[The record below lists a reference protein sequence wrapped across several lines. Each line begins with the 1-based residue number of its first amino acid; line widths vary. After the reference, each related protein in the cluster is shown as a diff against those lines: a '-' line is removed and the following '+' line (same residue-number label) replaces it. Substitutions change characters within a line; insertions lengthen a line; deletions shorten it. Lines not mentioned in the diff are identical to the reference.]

1 MRKFSTEISGY
12 SKREVNA
19 FVMEVTKEYESI
31 LNRLK
36 TAEAE
41 TKRLTTELE
50 KYQNM
55 ETTLNRAILVAEE
68 AGNQIKKIAHEEYQ
82 RIIDEAKKNASR
94 LVSDSL
100 AQVDKINDTK
110 EQLERR
116 VAIYKRRVKQTI
128 NEQLELIDEIDK
140 IEY

>member
-12 SKREVNA
+12 SKREVNS

-41 TKRLTTELE
+41 TKRLTMELE

>member
-12 SKREVNA
+12 SKREVNS

-55 ETTLNRAILVAEE
+55 ETTLNRAILIAEE

>member
-12 SKREVNA
+12 SKREVNS

-36 TAEAE
+36 TAESE
-41 TKRLTTELE
+41 TKRLTMELE

>member
-100 AQVDKINDTK
+100 AKVDKINDTK

>member
-1 MRKFSTEISGY
+1 MRKFSTELTGY
-12 SKREVNA
+12 NKSEVNS
-19 FVMEVTKEYESI
+19 FVMEVTKEYENI

-36 TAEAE
+36 TAESE
-41 TKRLTTELE
+41 VKRLEGDLE
-50 KYQNM
+50 KYKNM
-55 ETTLNRAILVAEE
+55 ETTLNRAILIAEE

-100 AQVDKINDTK
+100 AKVDKIEETK

-116 VAIYKRRVKQTI
+116 VEIYKRRVKQTI

>member
-1 MRKFSTEISGY
+1 MRKFSTELSGY
-12 SKREVNA
+12 SKSEVNS
-19 FVMEVTKEYESI
+19 FVMEVTKEYENI

-36 TAEAE
+36 TAENE
-41 TKRLTTELE
+41 VKRLENDLE
-50 KYQNM
+50 KYKNM

-94 LVSDSL
+94 LVSESL
-100 AQVDKINDTK
+100 AKVDKIEETK

-116 VAIYKRRVKQTI
+116 VEIYKRRVKQTI

>member
-41 TKRLTTELE
+41 NKRLTTELE

>member
-41 TKRLTTELE
+41 VKRLTTELE

-55 ETTLNRAILVAEE
+55 ETTLNRAILIAEE

>member
-12 SKREVNA
+12 SKREVNS

-41 TKRLTTELE
+41 VKRLTTELE

-55 ETTLNRAILVAEE
+55 ETTLNRAILIAEE

>member
-12 SKREVNA
+12 NKREVNS

-55 ETTLNRAILVAEE
+55 ETTLNRAILVAQE

-82 RIIDEAKKNASR
+82 RIIDEAKRNASR

-100 AQVDKINDTK
+100 AKVDKITETK
-110 EQLERR
+110 EELERR

>member
-1 MRKFSTEISGY
+1 MRKFSTELSGY
-12 SKREVNA
+12 SKSEVNS
-19 FVMEVTKEYESI
+19 FVMEVTKEYENI

-36 TAEAE
+36 TAESE
-41 TKRLTTELE
+41 VKRLENDLE
-50 KYQNM
+50 RYKNM

-94 LVSDSL
+94 LVSESL
-100 AQVDKINDTK
+100 AKVDKIEETK

-116 VAIYKRRVKQTI
+116 VEIYKRRVKQTI

>member
-55 ETTLNRAILVAEE
+55 ETTLNRAILIAEE

>member
-12 SKREVNA
+12 NKREVNS

-41 TKRLTTELE
+41 VKRLNEDLE
-50 KYQNM
+50 KYKNM
-55 ETTLNRAILVAEE
+55 ENTLNRAILIAEE

-100 AQVDKINDTK
+100 AKVDKIEETK

-116 VAIYKRRVKQTI
+116 VEIYKRRVKQTI

>member
-1 MRKFSTEISGY
+1 MRKFSTELSGY
-12 SKREVNA
+12 SKSEVNS
-19 FVMEVTKEYESI
+19 FVMEVKKEYENI
-31 LNRLK
+31 INRLK
-36 TAEAE
+36 KAENE
-41 TKRLTTELE
+41 VKRLENDLE
-50 KYQNM
+50 RYKNM

-94 LVSDSL
+94 LVSESL
-100 AQVDKINDTK
+100 AKVDKIEETK

-116 VAIYKRRVKQTI
+116 VEIYKRRVKQTI

>member
-1 MRKFSTEISGY
+1 MRKFSTELSGY
-12 SKREVNA
+12 SKSEVNS
-19 FVMEVTKEYESI
+19 FVMEVTKEYENI

-36 TAEAE
+36 TAENE
-41 TKRLTTELE
+41 VKRLENDLE
-50 KYQNM
+50 RYKNM

-94 LVSDSL
+94 LVSESL
-100 AQVDKINDTK
+100 AKVDKIEETK

-116 VAIYKRRVKQTI
+116 VEIYKRRVKQTI

>member
-12 SKREVNA
+12 SKREVNS
-19 FVMEVTKEYESI
+19 FVMEVTKEYENI

-36 TAEAE
+36 TAESE
-41 TKRLTTELE
+41 VKRLENDLE
-50 KYQNM
+50 RYKNM

-94 LVSDSL
+94 LVSESL
-100 AQVDKINDTK
+100 AKVDKIEETK

-116 VAIYKRRVKQTI
+116 VEIYKRRVKQTI
-128 NEQLELIDEIDK
+128 
-140 IEY
+140 

>member
-1 MRKFSTEISGY
+1 MKKFSTEIYGY
-12 SKREVNA
+12 SKKEVNS
-19 FVMEVTKEYESI
+19 FVMEVTREYENV

-36 TAEAE
+36 VAENE
-41 TKRLTTELE
+41 NERIKQDLV

-55 ETTLNRAILVAEE
+55 ENTLNRAILIAEE
-68 AGNQIKKIAHEEYQ
+68 AGNQIKKLAHDEYQ
-82 RIIDEAKKNASR
+82 RIIDEAKRNASR

-100 AQVDKINDTK
+100 NKVDKINETK

-116 VAIYKRRVKQTI
+116 VEIYKRRVKQTI

>member
-12 SKREVNA
+12 NKREVNS

-41 TKRLTTELE
+41 TKRLNEDLE
-50 KYQNM
+50 KYKNM
-55 ETTLNRAILVAEE
+55 ENTLNRAILIAEE

-82 RIIDEAKKNASR
+82 RIIEEAKKNASR

-100 AQVDKINDTK
+100 AKVDKIEETK

-116 VAIYKRRVKQTI
+116 VEIYKRRVKQTI

>member
-12 SKREVNA
+12 SKREVNS

-41 TKRLTTELE
+41 VKRLTTELE